1 MYVADWLRGLGLG
14 QYERAFHDNNI
25 DFEILPRLTAED
37 LIAIGVTSVGHRR
50 KLLDAIATLS
60 AIPRPRTTTL
70 PLTELEPQP
79 APVRMAD
86 AERRQ
91 LTAMF
96 IDLVNSTELSRR
108 LGPEEMR
115 DVVRVY
121 QNAVVGEVDRF
132 EGHVANFWG
141 DGVLAYFG
149 WPKAHEDEG
158 ERAVRAGLAI
168 VGAVSYAGMPLGQ
181 ILAARVGIATGV
193 VVIGELFDQ
202 EQAREDAA
210 VGSALALAA
219 RLQALAEPGSVVIAQ
234 TTRQLVG
241 GLFELSDLGAHRVK
255 GFEDPVR
262 AWRVMGDSPT
272 ESRFEALHGTALTPI
287 IGREHEIGLLME
299 RFELAKEGEGQV
311 VLLSGEPGIGKSRMI
326 GALRD
331 QLGNEPYTPLSHF
344 CSPFH
349 ANSAFYPVIKL
360 LEHAAL
366 FDPGDLPDQKL
377 DKLEA
382 LIAQAIGKVRD
393 VSLLMAA
400 LLSIPTGQRYPPL
413 NLTPDAQK
421 QRTLDAIVEQLAGLA
436 SQKPVLA
443 VYEDVHWVDPS
454 TLELL
459 ELVVERV
466 QHLRVLAIITF
477 RPEFVFPWTGRAH
490 VSFLTLGRLARRQG
504 ASLID
509 ALTGGKPLPKEVLDQ
524 IVAKTDGIPLFLEE
538 LTKTLLESGLLREAS
553 DHYALSGPLPA
564 MAIPTTLHDSLLA
577 RLDRLGPA
585 KETAQIG
592 AALGREFPYELL
604 SAVSGRPEGELQD
617 AIAQLTGAELI
628 FGRGIPPNAAYRFK
642 HALVQDAAYA
652 SLLKGRRQQLH
663 SRIAQVLKDYF
674 PERAAAEPELLA
686 HHYTE
691 AGETEQAIDQ
701 WLKAGQRAAERS
713 ANPEAVAHLRR
724 GLELLGS
731 LPDTDGRVRRELA
744 LQMALGLPLIAT
756 KGYSGDE
763 VGAAYER
770 ARELCERV
778 GSAEQLLPILYGQ
791 IVFRMSCGEQ
801 RVARQLAEEFLR
813 LAEEQGE
820 DGPALAARR
829 MLGISL
835 LERGDPSASRSCF
848 EKVLTLYDPSKH
860 KGLTFQYGTDQRS
873 AGLAWLVLDLWLL
886 GYPMQAERA
895 GRDAIALAEE
905 IGHALGVAHALRI
918 GGCYL
923 DVLRRDRIGAREH
936 AITLKEFSE
945 RQRLPFFRGE
955 AEVILAWTLVDQ
967 APTQTAVG
975 QMREAYANREVT
987 HHRVHRPFLLALLAD
1002 ANERFGEP
1010 AMGLRVLDEALALA
1024 EEMDERWWEAEL
1036 HRLKGQLL
1044 LSLTADNATA
1054 AEASYKRAIN
1064 VAQSQ
1069 GAKSLELRA
1078 ATSLSRLWHAQGKV
1092 ESARELLTPIY
1103 AWFTEGFDTPDLK
1116 DARALLNKLS

>member
-1 MYVADWLRGLGLG
+1 LLRG
-14 QYERAFHDNNI
+14 
-25 DFEILPRLTAED
+25 
-37 LIAIGVTSVGHRR
+37 SV
-50 KLLDAIATLS
+50 
-60 AIPRPRTTTL
+60 
-70 PLTELEPQP
+70 
-79 APVRMAD
+79 
-86 AERRQ
+86 
-91 LTAMF
+91 
-96 IDLVNSTELSRR
+96 SRR
-108 LGPEEMR
+108 
-115 DVVRVY
+115 
-121 QNAVVGEVDRF
+121 
-132 EGHVANFWG
+132 
-141 DGVLAYFG
+141 
-149 WPKAHEDEG
+149 
-158 ERAVRAGLAI
+158 
-168 VGAVSYAGMPLGQ
+168 
-181 ILAARVGIATGV
+181 V

-202 EQAREDAA
+202 AQAREDAA

-219 RLQALAEPGSVVIAQ
+219 RLQTLAEPGSVVIAQ

-262 AWRVMGDSPT
+262 AWRVLGDSPT
-272 ESRFEALHGTALTPI
+272 ENRFEALHGTAFTPI

-331 QLGNEPYTPLSHF
+331 QLGNEPFTPLSHF

-349 ANSAFYPVIKL
+349 VNSAFYPVIKL

-366 FDPGDLPDQKL
+366 FEPGDLPDQKL

-382 LIAQAIGKVRD
+382 LLAQAVGKVGD
-393 VSLLMAA
+393 VSPLMAE

-421 QRTLDAIVEQLAGLA
+421 QRTLDAIMAQLVGLA
-436 SQKPVLA
+436 SQKSVLV

-459 ELVVERV
+459 GLIVERV
-466 QHLRVLAIITF
+466 QHLRVLVIITF
-477 RPEFVFPWTGRAH
+477 RPEFVPPWTGRAH

-504 ASLID
+504 ASLIN

-577 RLDRLGPA
+577 RLDRLAPA

-592 AALGREFPYELL
+592 AALGREFSYELL
-604 SAVSGRPEGELQD
+604 SAVSGRPDGELQG
-617 AIAQLTGAELI
+617 AIAQLTGAELV
-628 FGRGIPPNAAYRFK
+628 FGHGRPPNAVYRFK

-652 SLLKGRRQQLH
+652 SLLKGRRQKLH
-663 SRIAQVLKDYF
+663 SRIAQVLKDHF
-674 PERAAAEPELLA
+674 PERSAAEPELLA

-691 AGETEQAIDQ
+691 AGEVEQAIDQ

-724 GLELLGS
+724 GLELLER
-731 LPDTDGRVRRELA
+731 LPDTDERACRELA
-744 LQMALGLPLIAT
+744 LQMALGMPLIAT
-756 KGYSGDE
+756 KGYSGQE
-763 VGAAYER
+763 TGATYER
-770 ARELCERV
+770 ACELCERV
-778 GSAEQLLPILYGQ
+778 GSAQQLLPILYGQ
-791 IVFRMSCGEQ
+791 IVFRMGRGEQ
-801 RVARQLAEEFLR
+801 RAGHQLAEEFLR

-829 MLGISL
+829 MLGIAL
-835 LERGDPSASRSCF
+835 FERGDLSASRSCF
-848 EKVLTLYDPSKH
+848 EKILTLYDPSKH
-860 KGLTFQYGTDQRS
+860 KALTFQYGTDQRS
-873 AGLAWLVLDLWLL
+873 AGLAWLALDLWLQ

-895 GRDAIALAEE
+895 GREAIVLAEE
-905 IGHALGVAHALRI
+905 IGHALGVAHTLRI

-923 DVLRRDRIGAREH
+923 DIFRRDRSRAREH
-936 AITLKEFSE
+936 AMTLKEFSE
-945 RQRLPFFRGE
+945 RQRLPYFRGE
-955 AEVILAWTLVDQ
+955 AKVILAWTSGEQ
-967 APTQTAVG
+967 APTQTAAG
-975 QMREAYANREVT
+975 RMREVYANREIT
-987 HHRVHRPFLLALLAD
+987 AHRAHGPFLLALLAD
-1002 ANERFGEP
+1002 ADERVGRP
-1010 AMGLRVLDEALALA
+1010 ATGLGVLDEAFALA
-1024 EEMDERWWEAEL
+1024 EEMDDRWWEAEL

-1044 LSLTADNATA
+1044 LSLTADNAAA
-1054 AEASYKRAIN
+1054 AEACYERAIN
-1064 VAQSQ
+1064 VAQDQ
-1069 GAKSLELRA
+1069 GARSLELRA
-1078 ATSLSRLWHAQGKV
+1078 ATSLARLWHRQGKV
-1092 ESARELLTPIY
+1092 ETAREMLAPVY

-1116 DARALLNKLS
+1116 DAKALLDELF